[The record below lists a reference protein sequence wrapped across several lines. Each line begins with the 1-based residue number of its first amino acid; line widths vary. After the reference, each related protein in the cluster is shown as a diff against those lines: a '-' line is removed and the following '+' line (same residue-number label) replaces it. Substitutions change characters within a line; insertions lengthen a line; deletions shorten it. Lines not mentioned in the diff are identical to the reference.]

1 MTAHNP
7 FPSDIYPAEIL
18 EWSAMQAYPEHL
30 TERQQAAQD
39 ILTDDG
45 VMHAAQ
51 HTIAALLADNDRW
64 QAEDRTSRLDG
75 FWRFIEDAADLSSQ
89 QPPGACLREEG
100 EPAVFSTPAELRHDI
115 ASAAH
120 EALTL
125 AERMGRIATTIQG
138 EMAID
143 AARRAIETLD
153 NIYTACINTAH
164 RYAPDKQ
171 SHGVPDF
178 TMPGSTS
185 RANAW
190 GEWMLQRLDMLAALH
205 LRGTYPA
212 LIHAVQRAII
222 DTATERSTPAAY
234 EIKGARSFSATL

>member
-1 MTAHNP
+1 MTT
-7 FPSDIYPAEIL
+7 PSPSLTDTYPPEIL
-18 EWSAMQAYPEHL
+18 EWSAMQSDPEHL
-30 TERQQAAQD
+30 TERQQTAID
-39 ILTDDG
+39 ILTDDD
-45 VMHAAQ
+45 VMHATQ
-51 HTIAALLADNDRW
+51 HTIAALLADTDRW
-64 QAEDRTSRLDG
+64 HDEDRAGRLDG

-89 QPPGACLREEG
+89 QPPGAYLREEG

-115 ASAAH
+115 ATAAH
-120 EALTL
+120 EALAL

-185 RANAW
+185 GANAW

-205 LRGTYPA
+205 LRGTYPD
-212 LIHAVQRAII
+212 LIHAVQRAVI
-222 DTATERSTPAAY
+222 DAAAERGTPATY